1 MAVRLHVAAVAHD
14 DLRRAGDLR
23 FLGAVYRRKLF
34 IDNAHEF
41 FRPFEC
47 FLIARADERHRVAE
61 ILRDLSLADERGLV
75 LLDVADVLLTGNIL
89 RRQHAHNARKLL
101 RLLRAD
107 IEHAGARIFA
117 AHRAAVT
124 HAVNINVVGIFPVAL
139 HLFGNIN
146 AMHARADLK
155 ILLLLG
161 DLSFAQDLCREQDTV
176 DNLDIARAAAD
187 VVANGEGRLLARGIG
202 VLVKKRL
209 GRDHHTGNTKAAL
222 HRARLAESISEGFL
236 FKVRKS
242 LDRDDVLSLQLV
254 GLRDTGL
261 GRLAVDED
269 MAGAA
274 RALAA
279 AIFYARQAQL
289 IAQKANEFL
298 IFLHRDRCTVDNK
311 CSHFRSPV
319 RKKIANITII
329 LVA

>member
-34 IDNAHEF
+34 IDNTHEF

-47 FLIARADERHRVAE
+47 FLIARADKRHRVAE

-146 AMHARADLK
+146 AMHA
-155 ILLLLG
+155 
-161 DLSFAQDLCREQDTV
+161 
-176 DNLDIARAAAD
+176 
-187 VVANGEGRLLARGIG
+187 
-202 VLVKKRL
+202 
-209 GRDHHTGNTKAAL
+209 
-222 HRARLAESISEGFL
+222 
-236 FKVRKS
+236 
-242 LDRDDVLSLQLV
+242 
-254 GLRDTGL
+254 
-261 GRLAVDED
+261 
-269 MAGAA
+269 
-274 RALAA
+274 
-279 AIFYARQAQL
+279 
-289 IAQKANEFL
+289 
-298 IFLHRDRCTVDNK
+298 
-311 CSHFRSPV
+311 
-319 RKKIANITII
+319 
-329 LVA
+329 